1 LSPIFSS
8 KRNRLQTNEDIVL
21 GFFRLIEDKNIDR
34 LLNLFSE
41 DSVVYEQFSNIE
53 GGLRG
58 RSAIEPFLRVSMM
71 ANDGLRHEIKF
82 EKPTTQLNNGIANNN
97 VINALV
103 TFQKGDKIKAR
114 FAFEFD
120 NSNESIDLEQIAIRR
135 TIKTLSIQFLP

>member
-8 KRNRLQTNEDIVL
+8 RRNRLQTNEDIVL
-21 GFFRLIEDKNIDR
+21 GFFRLIEGNNIDR

-58 RSAIEPFLRVSMM
+58 KSAIEPFLRVSMM
-71 ANDGLRHEIKF
+71 ANDGLHHEIKF
-82 EKPTTQLNNGIANNN
+82 EKPTTQSNNEIANNK

-120 NSNESIDLEQIAIRR
+120 SSSESIDRKQIGIRR